1 MSTKGNRDENELWEI
16 AEAYELKWQR
26 LIENNQEL
34 RNELRSLR
42 GRYAGLPLR
51 VEEVAKWVDRT
62 PFHIRQQFRKE
73 VEQLRKKHGIPEI
86 WKTTFWYLAITGT
99 PISVPFPLGFPK
111 GGSFVQRE
119 NGSTAMQLIIN
130 DKTAMHNPI
139 VQKFI
144 RAMQK
149 QFLGPPPRPHPM
161 KDNPRK
167 LDWQPVWE
175 WHKAH
180 PYVSIREIA
189 GMLGY
194 SYGYVRQKLAG
205 FGG

>member
-1 MSTKGNRDENELWEI
+1 MSTKGNKNERKLWEI

-26 LIENNQEL
+26 LIENNQDL

-51 VEEVAKWVDRT
+51 VEEVTKWIDGT
-62 PFHIRQQFRKE
+62 SSDIQQQFGKE
-73 VEQLRKKHGIPEI
+73 VEQLRKRHGIPEI
-86 WKTTFWYLAITGT
+86 WKTTFWYLAITRT
-99 PISVPFPLGFPK
+99 PISVPFPLGSPK
-111 GGSFVQRE
+111 GHFVERE
-119 NGSTAMQLIIN
+119 NGSKGSKLIIN
-130 DKTAMHNPI
+130 DETAIHNPI
-139 VQKFI
+139 VQKWI
-144 RAMQK
+144 RAWQK
-149 QFLGPPPRPHPM
+149 QFLEPPPRPHPM

-189 GMLGY
+189 DMLGY